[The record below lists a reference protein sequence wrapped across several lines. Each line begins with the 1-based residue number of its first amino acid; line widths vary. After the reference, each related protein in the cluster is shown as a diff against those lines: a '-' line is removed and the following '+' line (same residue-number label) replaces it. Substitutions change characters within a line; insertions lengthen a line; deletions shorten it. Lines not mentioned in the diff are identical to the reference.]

1 MWKEVKSRYMIKDQ
15 TILIKPFS
23 DHQTILMSDVLHT
36 FTCHMC
42 LIPVSA
48 VEKKTVNEDEEL
60 KRLCD

>member
-1 MWKEVKSRYMIKDQ
+1 MVGSEIKIYD
-15 TILIKPFS
+15 KGSNHS
-23 DHQTILMSDVLHT
+23 DVNVLHT

-48 VEKKTVNEDEEL
+48 VEKKTVNEDEDL